1 MLNRLAAGTA
11 VLGLVLA
18 LATSADAQRRGGGV
32 RGGSWS
38 GGHSGNWSGG
48 HSGNWSGSHWGGHD
62 GFSIGIYAPGF
73 GYGYGRGGYPYYG
86 GGYYGGG
93 YYQPYYGGGY
103 YSNDYYM
110 EPYAYS
116 QPYYNDSYY
125 SSNMPY
131 SQGYEEAEQ
140 GAQPA
145 YNQPRGD
152 EAMIRVL
159 VPHPEARVT
168 FDGHQTQ
175 QKGTQRTFTTTLPDR
190 NSDFTYMVRAT
201 WTEDGREMKR
211 ERKVKVRAGQP
222 VTVDLRQDSGRGGD
236 GTINRDPN
244 RDQGILRDNNRDQD
258 NLRDNNRDNNRDQ
271 GKKIPRPNTKNRD
284 ETQPDRQP

>member
-1 MLNRLAAGTA
+1 MLKRLAAGTA

-18 LATSADAQRRGGGV
+18 LATNADAQRHGGGG

-38 GGHSGNWSGG
+38 GGHSGNWSG
-48 HSGNWSGSHWGGHD
+48 HSGSWGGNHWGGHN
-62 GFSIGIYAPGF
+62 GFAIYAPGF
-73 GYGYGRGGYPYYG
+73 GFGYGYGYGYP
-86 GGYYGGG
+86 YYGGG

-110 EPYAYS
+110 QPYAYS

-145 YNQPRGD
+145 ITQPRGD
-152 EAMIRVL
+152 EAMVRVL
-159 VPHPEARVT
+159 VPNADARVT
-168 FDGHQTQ
+168 FDGYQTQ
-175 QKGTQRTFTTTLPDR
+175 QRGMQRTFTTTLPER
-190 NSDFTYMVRAT
+190 NKDFTYMVRAT

-222 VTVDLRQDSGRGGD
+222 VTVDFRQDSGRGGD
-236 GTINRDPN
+236 GTINRDQNRDN
-244 RDQGILRDNNRDQD
+244 RDQGILRDNNRDQ
-258 NLRDNNRDNNRDQ
+258 
-271 GKKIPRPNTKNRD
+271 GTTTPRPNPKTRD
-284 ETQPDRQP
+284 DSQPDRQP

>member
-1 MLNRLAAGTA
+1 MLKRLAAGTA

-18 LATSADAQRRGGGV
+18 LATNADAQRRGGGS

-38 GGHSGNWSGG
+38 GGHSGSWSG
-48 HSGNWSGSHWGGHD
+48 HSGSWSGNHWGGHN
-62 GFSIGIYAPGF
+62 GFAIYAPGF
-73 GYGYGRGGYPYYG
+73 GFGYGYGYGYP
-86 GGYYGGG
+86 YYGGG

-103 YSNDYYM
+103 YSGDYM

-116 QPYYNDSYY
+116 QPYYSSEPYY

-159 VPHPEARVT
+159 VPNADARVT

-175 QKGTQRTFTTTLPDR
+175 QKGMQRTFTTTLPDR

-222 VTVDLRQDSGRGGD
+222 ITVDLRQDSGRGGD
-236 GTINRDPN
+236 GTINRDQNRDNN
-244 RDQGILRDNNRDQD
+244 RDQGILRDNNRE
-258 NLRDNNRDNNRDQ
+258 NNRDQ
-271 GKKIPRPNTKNRD
+271 GRNRENRP
-284 ETQPDRQP
+284 PDQQ